1 MDEHDVQVVARGEGT
16 AAHARTMTQ
25 SVPSRE
31 MSDPRD
37 HDAPRRIRAW
47 LDGAAR
53 AHRLSRIGV
62 ARVEPWP
69 ELARLRTWLE
79 RGYAG
84 EMSWIARRLEE
95 REDLSRVLPGARSV
109 IVAAVAYDT
118 GEPDSRAPREPGRGW
133 VSRYAWGD
141 DYHEV
146 IAARLD
152 ALCEALRSEHPHA
165 ALRRYV
171 DTGPVPERLLAERA
185 GVGWIGKNA
194 CVIDP
199 ELGSYLFLGVVLTD
213 LEIEPDAPAV
223 DHCGTCR
230 ACLDVC
236 PTGAFPEPRVL
247 DARRC
252 ISYLTIEKRGA
263 LDPDP
268 ALREGIGAHVFGCDL
283 CQEVCPSNERR
294 ARPRADEPALAARAE
309 WRAPALAELLALD
322 DEALR
327 ARLRRSA
334 LKRAK
339 PAGLRRNA
347 LIAAGNSGDAA
358 LLEPVERWLDAEDA
372 GVADA
377 ARWARDRLSRA
388 NPPPRPDAP
397 GSPT

>member
-1 MDEHDVQVVARGEGT
+1 
-16 AAHARTMTQ
+16 MTQ

-31 MSDPRD
+31 MSDAD
-37 HDAPRRIRAW
+37 VPRRIRTA

-53 AHRLSRIGV
+53 ACGLSRIGV
-62 ARVEPWP
+62 ARVEAWP
-69 ELARLRTWLE
+69 ELMRLRAWLE

-84 EMSWIARRLEE
+84 DMSWIARRLEE
-95 REDLSRVLPGARSV
+95 REDLGRVLPGVRSV

-118 GEPDSRAPREPGRGW
+118 GAPDSRAPREAGRGW

-141 DYHEV
+141 DYHDV
-146 IAARLD
+146 VAARLEALCD
-152 ALCEALRSEHPHA
+152 ALRAEHPHA

-213 LEIEPDAPAV
+213 LDIAPDAPAL

-236 PTGAFPEPRVL
+236 PTAAFPEPRVL

-252 ISYLTIEKRGA
+252 ISYLTIEKRGP
-263 LDPDP
+263 LDPNP

-283 CQEVCPSNERR
+283 CQEVCPWNERR
-294 ARPRADEPALAARAE
+294 ARPRAHEPAFAPRDE
-309 WRAPALAELLALD
+309 WRAPALDELLALD
-322 DEALR
+322 DDGLR

-339 PAGLRRNA
+339 SAGLRRNA
-347 LIAAGNSGDAA
+347 LIAAGNSGDVA
-358 LLEPVERWLDAEDA
+358 LLERVERWLDAEDA

-377 ARWARDRLSRA
+377 ARWARDRLSA
-388 NPPPRPDAP
+388 TKPRSRPRDPADP
-397 GSPT
+397 S